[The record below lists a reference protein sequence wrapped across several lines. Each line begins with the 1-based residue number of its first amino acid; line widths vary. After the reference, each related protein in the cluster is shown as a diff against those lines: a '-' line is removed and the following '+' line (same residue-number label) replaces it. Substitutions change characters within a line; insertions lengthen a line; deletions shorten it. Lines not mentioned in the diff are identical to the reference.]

1 MFQKLNVPILGLVEN
16 MSYHLCPKCGHR
28 EEIFGHGGARAAAK
42 KLGFPFLGEIPLDVN
57 VRVQS
62 DSGKPVALD
71 GSTPYGKAFQDVA
84 AAVAKQVETAGSR
97 VDEGIQI
104 E

>member
-1 MFQKLNVPILGLVEN
+1 
-16 MSYHLCPKCGHR
+16 MSYYLCSSCGHR
-28 EEIFGHGGARAAAK
+28 DEIFGHGGARAAAE
-42 KLGFPFLGEIPLDVN
+42 KLGFPFLGEIPLDIH
-57 VRVQS
+57 VREQS

-84 AAVAKQVETAGSR
+84 SAVAKQVGERASKA
-97 VDEGIQI
+97 DDAISI